1 MSFRHL
7 TKKQRLLL
15 QKEIWKENAKY
26 SDEFVECD
34 VTKIQNPH
42 GFTPPVKAFRN
53 KRFVCQIFTHEG
65 FTRLSIN
72 RTSINENGD
81 YQDGITW
88 DELYQIK
95 NAVGFASSELV
106 ELYPKDVDLVNR
118 GNLRHLW
125 LAENL
130 PFVWRNR

>member
-7 TKKQRLLL
+7 TSKQRKAI

-26 SDEFVECD
+26 TDEFVECD
-34 VTKIQNPH
+34 VTKIPNPN
-42 GFTPPVKAFRN
+42 GYTPPVKVFRN
-53 KRFVCQIFTHEG
+53 KKFVCQIFTHEG

-81 YQDGITW
+81 YLDGISW
-88 DELYQIK
+88 DELYRIK
-95 NAVGFASSELV
+95 NAVGYANSELV
-106 ELYPKDVDLVNR
+106 ELYPAEKDLVCV